1 MVLTLRRWIKRF
13 HLEIGGVGVFVG
25 DVQIQFWFEG
35 IGVDMSSGC
44 VEESI
49 AKRPRVSLDLLHSHP
64 NQYFVYEN
72 ERYSR
77 EIAIVDEDTIAYGS
91 IDPDE
96 EDEYYI
102 VASKSQ
108 RRFLSV
114 MYVNEDGNAV
124 PVEFDQEKV
133 EILDINGFGERWE
146 GPTLRNGPFGWGKRF
161 DDDGELVYEGFSV
174 FGKYSLYGTEYDPG
188 SHIVL
193 YEGTWCDGLR
203 CGRGESYDRNGSLLC
218 KGEWAGDYPITT
230 SSLTVPDSTDS
241 LPSITSLIISLSIGK
256 KCCGSNSFLVLQSFP
271 RLREV
276 EIGEGSFGKESEE
289 EMGFACVDCPEL
301 MTISL
306 REKAMHFFSRMI
318 ITGENECMK

>member
-1 MVLTLRRWIKRF
+1 MNVGEVIREGEPSSKRF
-13 HLEIGGVGVFVG
+13 
-25 DVQIQFWFEG
+25 
-35 IGVDMSSGC
+35 
-44 VEESI
+44 
-49 AKRPRVSLDLLHSHP
+49 RVSIESVHSSP
-64 NQYFVYEN
+64 NQYFVYDN
-72 ERYSR
+72 EEYSHV
-77 EIAIVDEDTIAYGS
+77 ITIVDEDTIAYGS

-96 EDEYYI
+96 EDEYFI

-114 MYVNEDGNAV
+114 LYVKEDGNAA
-124 PVEFDQEKV
+124 PVELDQDRV

-161 DDDGELVYEGFSV
+161 DEDGELVYEGFSV
-174 FGKYSLYGTEYDPG
+174 FGAYSLYGTEYDPG
-188 SHIVL
+188 SHIIL

-203 CGRGESYDRNGSLLC
+203 CGIGESYDRNGSLLY
-218 KGEWAGDYPITT
+218 KGEWAGDYLITT

-241 LPSITSLIISLSIGK
+241 LPPIASLIVSLSIGK

-306 REKAMHFFSRMI
+306 EEKSMQFFSRMI
-318 ITGENECMK
+318 IMGESECMK